1 MEIIYHRL
9 IKNDIGSALKYY
21 DSEGGKK
28 LGDRF
33 FEEVEMTITKI
44 SKHPTR
50 YHFIEG
56 YLRRARLK
64 KFPYHILF
72 EASEHTIWIAVI
84 RHDKRHP
91 SFGLNRKLR

>member
-9 IKNDIGSALKYY
+9 IKNDIHTALRYY

-33 FEEVEMTITKI
+33 FDEIEETVTQITKN
-44 SKHPTR
+44 PTR
-50 YHFIEG
+50 YHFSDG
-56 YLRRARLK
+56 KQRRAQLK

-72 EASEHTIWIAVI
+72 EATEDTIWIGVI

-91 SFGLNRKLR
+91 SYGLKRKWR